1 MCRLKRKL
9 YNFNWLYD
17 QIKELDMSYKTTIKN
32 IITRS
37 YKLFMPKDNGLRV
50 FMYHSVQDN
59 PTNLNDIYTIS
70 SKLFTEQMML
80 LKTKYQ
86 TNISRLKNLEILE
99 REVTLAITFDDGYSD
114 NLHVA
119 TPILQ
124 DLELP
129 YTVFVTTDFIK
140 NKKKGFLTSNELK
153 ELASYS
159 NVDVG
164 SHTSSHPHLTTLNNK
179 QIMEELS
186 SSKKFLEDL
195 LSKEITMFAY
205 PHGDY
210 DQRVRDL
217 VCEAGYKIARNS
229 KFSANKIIEDRFL
242 VSSSEIWNTDS
253 IKVFQD
259 KIDGYW
265 DWLKLVQR

>member
-1 MCRLKRKL
+1 MNYKKL
-9 YNFNWLYD
+9 
-17 QIKELDMSYKTTIKN
+17 IKN

-37 YKLFMPKDNGLRV
+37 YKTFMPKNHGLRV

-59 PTNLNDIYTIS
+59 PTNLNDIYTINS
-70 SKLFTEQMML
+70 RLFKEQMTL
-80 LKTKYQ
+80 LKIQYDR
-86 TNISRLKNLEILE
+86 NICAFKNLEINE
-99 REVTLAITFDDGYSD
+99 NEVTLAITFDDGYSD

-124 DLELP
+124 ELKLP

-140 NKKKGFLTSNELK
+140 NKKQGFLTCNELK
-153 ELASYS
+153 ELSNYS
-159 NVDVG
+159 NVDIG

-179 QIMEELS
+179 QITEELK
-186 SSKKFLEDL
+186 SSKEFLEDL
-195 LSKEITMFAY
+195 LLKEITLFAY

-217 VCEAGYKIARNS
+217 VVEAGYKIARNS
-229 KFSANKIIEDRFL
+229 KFSSNNIIEDKFL
-242 VSSSEIWNTDS
+242 INSSEIWNSDS
-253 IKVFQD
+253 IEVFQD

-265 DWLKLVQR
+265 DWLKLLQR

>member
-1 MCRLKRKL
+1 
-9 YNFNWLYD
+9 
-17 QIKELDMSYKTTIKN
+17 
-32 IITRS
+32 
-37 YKLFMPKDNGLRV
+37 
-50 FMYHSVQDN
+50 
-59 PTNLNDIYTIS
+59 
-70 SKLFTEQMML
+70 
-80 LKTKYQ
+80 
-86 TNISRLKNLEILE
+86 
-99 REVTLAITFDDGYSD
+99 
-114 NLHVA
+114 
-119 TPILQ
+119 
-124 DLELP
+124 
-129 YTVFVTTDFIK
+129 
-140 NKKKGFLTSNELK
+140 
-153 ELASYS
+153 
-159 NVDVG
+159 
-164 SHTSSHPHLTTLNNK
+164 
-179 QIMEELS
+179 MEELS

-205 PHGDY
+205 PYGDY

>member
-1 MCRLKRKL
+1 
-9 YNFNWLYD
+9 
-17 QIKELDMSYKTTIKN
+17 MSYKTTIKN

-37 YKLFMPKDNGLRV
+37 YKSFMPKDNGLRV

-70 SKLFTEQMML
+70 SKLFKEQMTL
-80 LKTKYQ
+80 LKTKYP
-86 TNISRLKNLEILE
+86 TNISTFKNLEILE

-179 QIMEELS
+179 QIME
-186 SSKKFLEDL
+186 
-195 LSKEITMFAY
+195 
-205 PHGDY
+205 
-210 DQRVRDL
+210 
-217 VCEAGYKIARNS
+217 
-229 KFSANKIIEDRFL
+229 
-242 VSSSEIWNTDS
+242 
-253 IKVFQD
+253 
-259 KIDGYW
+259 
-265 DWLKLVQR
+265 